1 MNIGEPPSRCLSRS
15 FPMLIGKN
23 SRGQWVVQSQ
33 DGLCGG
39 LFVNRTEAIRFA
51 LFENGRRPDAV
62 IMVSGNLELAL
73 NIPAKPAVAAER
85 DNRSSRAEHATTTA
99 RHPMNPTLVERPL
112 SPLRARAINATQ
124 KLRQYATS

>member
-1 MNIGEPPSRCLSRS
+1 MNKGEPPSRCLSRTL
-15 FPMLIGKN
+15 PMLIGKN

-51 LFENGRRPDAV
+51 MFENGRRPEAV

-73 NIPAKPAVAAER
+73 NIPAKPATAPER
-85 DNRSSRAEHATTTA
+85 DNRSSRAEHATATA
-99 RHPMNPTLVERPL
+99 RHPLQPTLVERHL
-112 SPLRARAINATQ
+112 SPLPARAINATQ
-124 KLRQYATS
+124 KLRQYATG